1 MKPAILVLSHP
12 NNPQKE
18 HILKDFGNFI
28 AQYNIPH
35 YLVTNYPAEKAT
47 QKEFVGSYFHNF
59 NPPGPFLGNIWK
71 IFNSLKVQH
80 VQIIPNWGYS
90 GTHLLLQG
98 FKILKGLGHT
108 HIIFLSYDIESNF
121 PKVKEFIDFS
131 LSSFKSSKKGVFA
144 EYPEALTTIKGIPQ
158 YENTI
163 DTIQCACEIDFFI
176 DIFEEGLKEYGYD
189 CPLYQEKP
197 GYLIEH
203 FWEYLL
209 RPYKEDIN
217 IIPRN
222 KALKGIY
229 HSASSFKLDNGVPY
243 YAGYNSL
250 KNKIWVI
257 IESSNLL
264 DINLKTQDL
273 IEIPFTKTL
282 LDNLILLE
290 FDLKFGDECFISY
303 LENNLKHKVHLF
315 TYTPEWV
322 QRFYFRYI

>member
-12 NNPQKE
+12 NTPQKE

-28 AQYNIPH
+28 AQYDIPH

-47 QKEFVGSYFHNF
+47 QKEFVGSYFHNY
-59 NPPGPFLGNIWK
+59 NPTGPFLGSIWR

-80 VQIIPNWGYS
+80 VQTIPNWGYS

-98 FKILKGLGHT
+98 FKILKGLGYT
-108 HIIFLSYDIESNF
+108 HIIFLSYDVEPNF
-121 PKVKEFIDFS
+121 LKIKEFIDFS
-131 LSSFKSSKKGVFA
+131 LSSFNSSKKGIFA
-144 EYPEALTTIKGIPQ
+144 EYPEALTAINGIPQ

-176 DIFEEGLKEYGYD
+176 EIFETGLKNYGYN

-209 RPYKEDIN
+209 RSYKKDIN

-222 KALKGIY
+222 KALRGVY
-229 HSASSFKLDNGVPY
+229 HSASSFKLNNEIPY
-243 YAGYNSL
+243 YIGYNSL
-250 KNKIWVI
+250 KDKIWII
-257 IESSNLL
+257 IESTKLL
-264 DINLKTQDL
+264 NIKLETQNF
-273 IEIPFTKTL
+273 ISIPFTETL
-282 LDNLILLE
+282 FDSSLLLE
-290 FDLKFGDECFISY
+290 FNLKFGDECYISY
-303 LENNLKHKVHLF
+303 INNNLEHKINLF
-315 TYTPEWV
+315 TYTSEWTKM
-322 QRFYFRYI
+322 FYFNQI